1 MSTLYLLAN
10 LRNRPDGRHSIDF
23 GSLSARESD
32 PVKMPHEITGLFSS
46 DYCSSTSTT
55 LEAEESEAYSK
66 ALSRNKRAAGILEHF
81 LNGEQAAAHPSVCLQ
96 DRARLRLC
104 EEAILVGAPRGTA
117 TRARE
122 GIASYDKMEFLFPG
136 SRQRKSIQML
146 HVSCPSLQPGATLL
160 DSHSGSVHDSITIL
174 SGMCLFTRKILNST
188 TTNGRLDGQKLRHMP
203 PTLYEMECIA
213 RLSAI
218 IADVTTLTQSNF
230 GEDNH
235 PAVNIVLDLP
245 SWHYYQFIEDCIKS
259 DTCSLEEAIDWTE
272 AIKLRRQQLASVLK
286 KAVWHELGQRQVA
299 HKSTLKAIQIS
310 PESTV
315 VDELIKETLQRGH
328 QPRLDDILHAL
339 SGTPHSLWP
348 QFYSLLRD
356 RDKPHSIRDLGF
368 LFYVF
373 QVVRPALLKA
383 IPCQEAPSSKA
394 PACEQPNLHRGQ
406 RQCLPQRPLIIS
418 LDDRAERKIY
428 SQAHSLL
435 LRLSRS
441 SNQLVNPTLVQL
453 YMPRRVYIDG
463 NKDGQRLYWHDPSP
477 VLPLLEGTKEQQR
490 RDARNHDHHR
500 RELQQTD
507 ILTELYGRDCSAN
520 IQGWFKEA
528 GLC

>member
-1 MSTLYLLAN
+1 MSTQYLLAN
-10 LRNRPDGRHSIDF
+10 LRNRPDGRPSIDF

-32 PVKMPHEITGLFSS
+32 PVKMPHEITRLFSS
-46 DYCSSTSTT
+46 DYCTSTSTT
-55 LEAEESEAYSK
+55 LEAEESEVYWK

-81 LNGEQAAAHPSVCLQ
+81 LNGEQAAAHPSVYLQ

-117 TRARE
+117 TRTRE
-122 GIASYDKMEFLFPG
+122 GIASYDKMEFLFPE

-188 TTNGRLDGQKLRHMP
+188 TTNGCLDGQKLRHMS

-235 PAVNIVLDLP
+235 PAVNI
-245 SWHYYQFIEDCIKS
+245 S
-259 DTCSLEEAIDWTE
+259 DACSLEEAIDWTE

-315 VDELIKETLQRGH
+315 VDELIKETLQ
-328 QPRLDDILHAL
+328 L
-339 SGTPHSLWP
+339 SG
-348 QFYSLLRD
+348 RN
-356 RDKPHSIRDLGF
+356 SIRCSGTATNHTLSEISGF
-368 LFYVF
+368 SMYFKF
-373 QVVRPALLKA
+373 RPALLKA
-383 IPCQEAPSSKA
+383 IPCQEAPSCKA
-394 PACEQPNLHRGQ
+394 PACEQPNLRRGQ
-406 RQCLPQRPLIIS
+406 RQCLPQLPLIIS

-453 YMPRRVYIDG
+453 YMLRRVYIDG

-507 ILTELYGRDCSAN
+507 ILTELYGRECSAN